1 MQEINLKPIGVV
13 HSPYKQKFAIPR
25 QPNLV
30 PAGKGT
36 IELFSGYADLNC
48 LREIDK
54 FSHLWIL
61 FFFHATAER
70 GWSPTVQPPRLG
82 GQKKVGVFA
91 SRSPF
96 RPNPLGLSVLK
107 YIGHESVNGRTT
119 IEVQGIDILDKT
131 PIIDIKPYIPYADS
145 INDARGGYANDPPRE
160 NILIDFTI
168 EAEDQL
174 LALKLTYPELRELI
188 IQILCQDPRP
198 AWRPKDTDK
207 KQYGMV
213 LYDLNIKWK
222 KVKNGISVI
231 AIRPIE
237 TDLLISD

>member
-36 IELFSGYADLNC
+36 IELFSSFADLNC
-48 LREIDK
+48 LREIDQ

-61 FFFHATAER
+61 FFFHATADK

-96 RPNPLGLSVLK
+96 RPNPLGISVLE
-107 YIGHESVNGRTT
+107 YIGHKSADGKTT

-131 PIIDIKPYIPYADS
+131 PVIDIKPYIPYADS
-145 INDARGGYANDPPRE
+145 INDARGGYADDPPGGD
-160 NILIDFTI
+160 ILINFTQ

-174 LALKLTYPELRELI
+174 LALKFTYPELREFI
-188 IQILCQDPRP
+188 MQILCQDPRP
-198 AWRPKDTDK
+198 AWRAKDTDQ
-207 KQYGMV
+207 KQYGLA
-213 LYDLNIKWK
+213 LYDLNIRWK
-222 KVKNGISVI
+222 KVKNGVSVI
-231 AIRPIE
+231 AIRSIE
-237 TDLLISD
+237 TD